1 MDFMGILVVF
11 GDGISK
17 PIQDT
22 IRKAVRRPVQAF
34 SLPWIGKGSL
44 DGLRPL
50 QNAPERLLH
59 HFTEDGF
66 DDLGVHGVVQELNG
80 GALGHKWL

>member
-11 GDGISK
+11 GGGVSK

-22 IRKAVRRPVQAF
+22 VGKAPARPVQAF

-44 DGLRPL
+44 MGLDLFKTR
-50 QNAPERLLH
+50 QNAFYATSLKTGLM
-59 HFTEDGF
+59 T
-66 DDLGVHGVVQELNG
+66 LGCMGLSRS
-80 GALGHKWL
+80 